1 MYKKNHGGDFLKI
14 LIINGPNINM
24 LGIREKSIYGSTNYE
39 DMCQELSGKGKELSQ
54 EVDIV
59 QSNIEG
65 EIINYIQKAYGKY
78 DGIVINPGAYTHY
91 SIAIYDALMAVQIPT
106 VEVHISNIHKREEF
120 RHKSVTAPA
129 CLGQVAGFGVYG
141 YVMAMMALIEN
152 NNK

>member
-1 MYKKNHGGDFLKI
+1 
-14 LIINGPNINM
+14 M
-24 LGIREKSIYGSTNYE
+24 LGIREKSIYGNTNYE
-39 DMCQELSGKGKELSQ
+39 DMCRELTEKGKELSL

-65 EIINYIQKAYGKY
+65 EIINFIQKAYDKY
-78 DGIVINPGAYTHY
+78 DGVVINPGAYTHY
-91 SIAIYDALMAVQIPT
+91 SIAIYDALMSIQIPI

-129 CLGQVAGFGVYG
+129 CLGQITGFGAYG

-152 NNK
+152 NVQ